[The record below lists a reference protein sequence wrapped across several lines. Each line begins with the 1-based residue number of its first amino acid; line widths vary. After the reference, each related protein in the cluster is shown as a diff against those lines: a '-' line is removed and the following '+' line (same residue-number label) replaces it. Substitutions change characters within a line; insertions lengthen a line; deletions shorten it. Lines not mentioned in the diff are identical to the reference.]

1 MSLNDKNF
9 VWQCRQILAKN
20 SFKVYFSI
28 ITVFVIWIITVFSV
42 YLLSFGSGNIL
53 SVVLLFFAGW
63 FCSVI
68 VAFSLIY
75 GYDVLLLKIV
85 RNEQAVLGHLF
96 EGFKNL
102 KKMVKPGLFFGALF
116 FALAMA
122 GSLILVTV
130 KGELAFD
137 PGTMT
142 VSAYLILTVFFVVCF
157 WYLFFPFVLHEK
169 SDLPLRVLLAESR
182 KLFNG
187 NRIAFLKNFILFAWK
202 SLCLFLFS
210 YFFVMFWNGKDSA
223 FFSAMMSFISFIG
236 TISAYVT
243 VVKFFLLGAVFYH
256 RLTAAPADDVSQT
269 DAADSGLLIESDEPE
284 RERGNPEI
292 QS

>member
-1 MSLNDKNF
+1 MSLNDNNF

-28 ITVFVIWIITVFSV
+28 ITVFVIWIVTVFSV
-42 YLLSFGSGNIL
+42 YLLAFSSGNML
-53 SVVLLFFAGW
+53 SVALLFFAGW
-63 FCSVI
+63 FCSMV

-85 RNEQAVLGHLF
+85 KNEQAVLGHLF
-96 EGFKNL
+96 EGFKCL
-102 KKMVKPGLFFGALF
+102 RKMVKPGLFFGVVF
-116 FALAMA
+116 FALAAA
-122 GSLILVTV
+122 GSIVLVTV
-130 KGELAFD
+130 KGELALD
-137 PGTMT
+137 PETMT

-157 WYLFFPFVLHEK
+157 WYLFFPFVLK
-169 SDLPLRVLLAESR
+169 DSSDRPLSALLAESR
-182 KLFNG
+182 RLFKG

-202 SLCLFLFS
+202 SLGVFLFS
-210 YFFVMFWNGKDSA
+210 YFLVMFWNGKESS

-256 RLTAAPADDVSQT
+256 RLTAAPIETAD
-269 DAADSGLLIESDEPE
+269 AGSGLLIESDEPE
-284 RERGNPEI
+284 
-292 QS
+292 QQA

>member
-1 MSLNDKNF
+1 MSLNDNNY

-28 ITVFVIWIITVFSV
+28 ITVFVIWIVTVFSV
-42 YLLSFGSGNIL
+42 YLLAFSSGNML
-53 SVVLLFFAGW
+53 SVALLFFAGW
-63 FCSVI
+63 FCSMV

-85 RNEQAVLGHLF
+85 KNEQAVLGHLF
-96 EGFKNL
+96 EGFKCL
-102 KKMVKPGLFFGALF
+102 RKMVKPGLFFGAVF
-116 FALAMA
+116 FALAAA
-122 GSLILVTV
+122 GSIVLVTV
-130 KGELAFD
+130 KGELALD
-137 PGTMT
+137 PETMT

-157 WYLFFPFVLHEK
+157 WYLFFPFVLK
-169 SDLPLRVLLAESR
+169 DSSDRPLSALLAESR
-182 KLFNG
+182 RLFKG

-202 SLCLFLFS
+202 SLGVFLFS
-210 YFFVMFWNGKDSA
+210 

-256 RLTAAPADDVSQT
+256 RLTAAPIETAD
-269 DAADSGLLIESDEPE
+269 AGSGLLIESDEPE
-284 RERGNPEI
+284 
-292 QS
+292 QQA